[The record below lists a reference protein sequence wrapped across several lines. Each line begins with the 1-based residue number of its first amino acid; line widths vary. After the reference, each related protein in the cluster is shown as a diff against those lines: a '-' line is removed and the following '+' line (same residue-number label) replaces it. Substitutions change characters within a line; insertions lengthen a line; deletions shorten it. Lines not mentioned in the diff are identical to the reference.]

1 MARPVQP
8 AMVPAAPINEAS
20 QPFFMPVLPV
30 AEVTAQD
37 FFAALGVL
45 PADALTAY
53 K

>member
-1 MARPVQP
+1 MIS
-8 AMVPAAPINEAS
+8 AAPINQPS
-20 QPFFMPVLPV
+20 QPFVMPVLPV
-30 AEVTAQD
+30 AEVTTQD